1 MEISAY
7 EIGLLKPI
15 TNSRH
20 KGNFGACYLFFE
32 NAIKYLDTNNRIFN
46 QIDVEKRLQR
56 LTKVKVGGVSL
67 PLELIYVDKKFSG
80 YIMPYYNGPTLRSL
94 LLQYRSGKINISRY
108 DLNEIY
114 ISLRKKLEKLSSYR
128 VIANDIKP
136 DNIIYYDGDFKL
148 VDCDFYRI
156 DDKLSYSDI
165 LEKNIKLLND
175 AFNKILND
183 YFNR

>member
-1 MEISAY
+1 M
-7 EIGLLKPI
+7 
-15 TNSRH
+15 
-20 KGNFGACYLFFE
+20 
-32 NAIKYLDTNNRIFN
+32 KYIFH
-46 QIDVEKRLQR
+46 
-56 LTKVKVGGVSL
+56 
-67 PLELIYVDKKFSG
+67 LE
-80 YIMPYYNGPTLRSL
+80 
-94 LLQYRSGKINISRY
+94 
-108 DLNEIY
+108 
-114 ISLRKKLEKLSSYR
+114 KKLEKLSSYR

-183 YFNR
+183 YFNRQQEQCYNEEDNKIRM

>member
-1 MEISAY
+1 
-7 EIGLLKPI
+7 
-15 TNSRH
+15 
-20 KGNFGACYLFFE
+20 
-32 NAIKYLDTNNRIFN
+32 
-46 QIDVEKRLQR
+46 VE
-56 LTKVKVGGVSL
+56 
-67 PLELIYVDKKFSG
+67 
-80 YIMPYYNGPTLRSL
+80 
-94 LLQYRSGKINISRY
+94 KINISRY

-183 YFNR
+183 YFNRQQEQCYNEEDNKIRM

>member
-56 LTKVKVGGVSL
+56 LTKVKVGEYL
-67 PLELIYVDKKFSG
+67 FH
-80 YIMPYYNGPTLRSL
+80 
-94 LLQYRSGKINISRY
+94 
-108 DLNEIY
+108 LNLY
-114 ISLRKKLEKLSSYR
+114 M
-128 VIANDIKP
+128 
-136 DNIIYYDGDFKL
+136 
-148 VDCDFYRI
+148 
-156 DDKLSYSDI
+156 
-165 LEKNIKLLND
+165 
-175 AFNKILND
+175 
-183 YFNR
+183 